1 MGTNDVL
8 NLQKIEQTLARQK
21 NYIEAQRTR
30 IEWQKKIK
38 SNFIRFK
45 DEADKQKLVQ
55 LEDFERRQ
63 GREAVEFKKKISDL
77 HDEQEKTRKNEL
89 ERLVLKYE
97 KIKKDLNNIQDSER
111 KAIDKDLP
119 IMLNDTA
126 GTGMMDTAKTLG
138 HEKKMNTFAEKK
150 KVLLSKISKLDY
162 FPQS

>member
-1 MGTNDVL
+1 MVL
-8 NLQKIEQTLARQK
+8 LDEFD
-21 NYIEAQRTR
+21 
-30 IEWQKKIK
+30 KKQSKEI
-38 SNFIRFK
+38 
-45 DEADKQKLVQ
+45 
-55 LEDFERRQ
+55 
-63 GREAVEFKKKISDL
+63 VEFKKKIEDL

-162 FPQS
+162 FPQN